1 MQPDRVAVARAVEAL
16 LRALGHDP
24 DREPHLRGTGA
35 RVAELWVD
43 ELLAGEQ
50 VELGTLFASAMECPA
65 DAPLVVLER
74 LATHVICPHHLT
86 VAQGFASVAYLPGGR
101 VAGLGAIA
109 SLVDACANRLALQE
123 DVGRDVA
130 RALVE
135 HLGARG
141 AACRLELRH
150 GCLEL
155 QGPKKRG
162 ARVVTLATAG
172 AFADDPAAAALLAS
186 AFGGRS
192 AVAEPAPRAPRAP
205 KKGSRR

>member
-1 MQPDRVAVARAVEAL
+1 MQADRVAVARAVEAL
-16 LRALGHDP
+16 LRAFGHDP
-24 DREPHLRGTGA
+24 EREPHLRGTGA
-35 RVAELWVD
+35 RVADLWID
-43 ELLAGEQ
+43 ELLAGER
-50 VELGTLFASAMECPA
+50 VDLAGLFAGAMECPP

-74 LATHVICPHHLT
+74 LATHVVCPHHLT

-101 VAGLGAIA
+101 LAGLGAIA
-109 SLVDACANRLALQE
+109 ALVDACAHRLALQE

-162 ARVVTLATAG
+162 ARVVTIATAG
-172 AFADDPAAAALLAS
+172 GLDDDPLARALLAS
-186 AFGGRS
+186 AFGGE
-192 AVAEPAPRAPRAP
+192 AAAPARARARP
-205 KKGSRR
+205 KKRSPR

>member
-24 DREPHLRGTGA
+24 EREPHLRGTGA

-43 ELLAGEQ
+43 ELLAGER
-50 VELGTLFASAMECPA
+50 VALGALFAGAMECPA

-86 VAQGFASVAYLPGGR
+86 VAQGFATVAYLPGGR

-130 RALVE
+130 RALIE

-162 ARVVTLATAG
+162 ARVVTLASAG
-172 AFADDPAAAALLAS
+172 AFVDDPSAAALLAS
-186 AFGGRS
+186 ALGASSS
-192 AVAEPAPRAPRAP
+192 AAGSAPRAAKKSNDRSPR
-205 KKGSRR
+205 

>member
-1 MQPDRVAVARAVEAL
+1 MQPDRVAVARAVDAL
-16 LRALGHDP
+16 LRALGHEP
-24 DREPHLRGTGA
+24 EREPHLRGTGA
-35 RVAELWVD
+35 RVADLWID
-43 ELLAGEQ
+43 ELLAGER
-50 VELGTLFASAMECPA
+50 VDLAALFAGAMECPA

-74 LATHVICPHHLT
+74 LATHVVCPHHLT
-86 VAQGFASVAYLPGGR
+86 VAQGFATVAYLPGGR

-109 SLVDACANRLALQE
+109 SLVDACAHRLALQE
-123 DVGRDVA
+123 DVGSDVA
-130 RALVE
+130 RALID

-172 AFADDPAAAALLAS
+172 AFAHDPSAVALLAS
-186 AFGGRS
+186 AFGGS
-192 AVAEPAPRAPRAP
+192 PLGAPPPRRATQTP
-205 KKGSRR
+205 KKGSPR